1 MRVTA
6 IVPMY
11 NAGAHIAAALDSILA
26 QTEPVDEIIVVDDG
40 STDDGPDIVAGYG
53 PPVRLLR
60 QAQSRPSK
68 AINRGLRAA
77 TGDTIAFLDADDLWM
92 PEKQALQCRALA
104 EDAAIDCVFGHIVP
118 FLSDDAASAA
128 GRYFI
133 PAEPV
138 PGIGRQCLLIRREAF
153 DRFGW
158 FDEALTTADFVP
170 WYARAVAMGLRYRM
184 LDEVL
189 ARRRLHLGNTGV
201 TRRREQQQESLLGL
215 RQALSLRRAKDR
227 PGA

>member
-26 QTEPVDEIIVVDDG
+26 QTRPVDEIIVVDDG
-40 STDDGPDIVAGYG
+40 STDDGPDIVAGYEG
-53 PPVRLLR
+53 RVRLLR
-60 QAQSRPSK
+60 QKQSGPSR

-104 EDAAIDCVFGHIVP
+104 EDAAIDCVFGHIVQ

-138 PGIGRQCLLIRREAF
+138 PGICRQCLLVRREAF

>member
-1 MRVTA
+1 V

-11 NAGAHIAAALDSILA
+11 NAGAHVAAALDSILA
-26 QTEPVDEIIVVDDG
+26 QTRPVDEIIVVDDG

-53 PPVRLLR
+53 PSVHLLR
-60 QAQSRPSK
+60 QENGGPSK
-68 AINRGLRAA
+68 AINRGLRTA

-104 EDAAIDCVFGHIVP
+104 EDAAIDCVFGHIVQ

-138 PGIGRQCLLIRREAF
+138 PGICRQCLLARRGAF

-170 WYARAVAMGLRYRM
+170 WYARAVAMGLRHRM
-184 LDEVL
+184 LDDVV
-189 ARRRLHLGNTGV
+189 ARRRLHLSNTGV

-215 RQALSLRRAKDR
+215 RQALSLRRTKDN